1 MDSLDQKVFQLL
13 ARPQRQEELRRQL
26 PGVGKQALADCI
38 QRLTASGKIVK
49 NKKNRLAQAA
59 HYGYIAGTFLATE
72 RGFAFVAPDEK
83 DDKGDI
89 FIPPH
94 ADGGAWQ
101 GDHVLVRLGEDG
113 RRRDGTR
120 RREGEVA
127 RILERSRAEILG
139 AVRQRGKS
147 FVLEPSSKKY
157 PSEIM
162 LPKAHLGGAQ
172 PGDKVAVRMMYYGE
186 GRVLPQAA
194 VVQVFGKNG
203 TMQASIAAILHENGI
218 QEAFPEDAQQQA
230 GSLGDRVPANAYVGR
245 RDLRDELI
253 FTIDGDSAKDFD
265 DAVSLKPLANGR
277 VQLGVHIADVSHYV
291 TPDSPLD
298 AEAYRR
304 GTSVYYPGHVVPML
318 PFALSDG
325 LCSLVPGEDRLAF
338 SVFLEI
344 GPDGRCL
351 GAEFTKSVICSKAR
365 MTYNNVNKILDGDAE
380 LCKKYDFLV
389 DTARK
394 MADLA
399 DLLRRRRMERGALD
413 LDIPEA
419 EIAVDEQGEPVD
431 VFYRPR
437 GRAEKMIEE
446 FMLQANEA
454 VAQFMDTHN
463 HPAVYRV
470 HENPDPEKLRVFAQ
484 FARPFGH
491 RIDPSKPQDTRQL
504 QAVLDQ
510 AAGDPRQRALPT
522 LLLRSLARARYSEE
536 NLGHY
541 GLQAKY
547 YLHFTSPIRRYPD
560 LATHRMLTRAL
571 DGAAFTRAD
580 YTFVENAASQSTTRE
595 LAADTAERKIDKL
608 YIAAYMEQ
616 FLGQEFDGE
625 VSGVQAF
632 GLFVAL
638 PNGAEGLIRVE
649 ALPGYYE
656 YDDQKM
662 VLFNR
667 SGMRY
672 TIGTPVRVRLIG
684 ASRASGQID
693 FALAGEGGSAPCP
706 D

>member
-1 MDSLDQKVFQLL
+1 M
-13 ARPQRQEELRRQL
+13 
-26 PGVGKQALADCI
+26 
-38 QRLTASGKIVK
+38 
-49 NKKNRLAQAA
+49 
-59 HYGYIAGTFLATE
+59 
-72 RGFAFVAPDEK
+72 
-83 DDKGDI
+83 
-89 FIPPH
+89 
-94 ADGGAWQ
+94 
-101 GDHVLVRLGEDG
+101 
-113 RRRDGTR
+113 
-120 RREGEVA
+120 
-127 RILERSRAEILG
+127 
-139 AVRQRGKS
+139 
-147 FVLEPSSKKY
+147 
-157 PSEIM
+157 
-162 LPKAHLGGAQ
+162 
-172 PGDKVAVRMMYYGE
+172 
-186 GRVLPQAA
+186 
-194 VVQVFGKNG
+194 
-203 TMQASIAAILHENGI
+203 
-218 QEAFPEDAQQQA
+218 
-230 GSLGDRVPANAYVGR
+230 
-245 RDLRDELI
+245 
-253 FTIDGDSAKDFD
+253 
-265 DAVSLKPLANGR
+265 
-277 VQLGVHIADVSHYV
+277 QLGVHIADVSHYV

-338 SVFLEI
+338 SAFLEI
-344 GPDGRCL
+344 GPDGRCHK
-351 GAEFTKSVICSKAR
+351 AEFAKSVICSKAR

-380 LCKKYDFLV
+380 LCQKYDFLV

-595 LAADTAERKIDKL
+595 LAADTAEREIDKL

-667 SGMRY
+667 SGVRY

>member
-1 MDSLDQKVFQLL
+1 MTNR
-13 ARPQRQEELRRQL
+13 ANANRQ
-26 PGVGKQALADCI
+26 
-38 QRLTASGKIVK
+38 T
-49 NKKNRLAQAA
+49 
-59 HYGYIAGTFLATE
+59 
-72 RGFAFVAPDEK
+72 
-83 DDKGDI
+83 
-89 FIPPH
+89 
-94 ADGGAWQ
+94 
-101 GDHVLVRLGEDG
+101 
-113 RRRDGTR
+113 
-120 RREGEVA
+120 
-127 RILERSRAEILG
+127 
-139 AVRQRGKS
+139 
-147 FVLEPSSKKY
+147 
-157 PSEIM
+157 
-162 LPKAHLGGAQ
+162 
-172 PGDKVAVRMMYYGE
+172 VAVRMMYYGE

-230 GSLGDRVPANAYVGR
+230 GSLGDRVPADAYAGR

-265 DAVSLKPLANGR
+265 DAVSLKSLANGR

-351 GAEFTKSVICSKAR
+351 GAEFAKSVICSKAR

-437 GRAEKMIEE
+437 GCAEKMIEE

-580 YTFVENAASQSTTRE
+580 YTFVENAAIQSTTRE
-595 LAADTAERKIDKL
+595 LAADTAEREIDKL

-638 PNGAEGLIRVE
+638 PNGAEGLIRAE

-667 SGMRY
+667 SGVRY